1 MKKPDFD
8 TYGCFLFHQKR
19 LIQESMEEYEPAL
32 YQIKHMMELHPKDI
46 KWIVQ
51 VTLDPHLS
59 EQRLAELAR
68 QFLRVNVEYRIL
80 GHHKD
85 IYGNNLLSCIVRKFS
100 DERNNS
106 YARNSCRPSLQTL
119 QRTVLHCDD

>member
-8 TYGCFLFHQKR
+8 DYGCFLFHQKR
-19 LIQESMEEYEPAL
+19 LLQESMEEYESAL

-51 VTLDPHLS
+51 VTLDPHLN

-68 QFLRVNVEYRIL
+68 QFLRVNIEYRVL

-106 YARNSCRPSLQTL
+106 HGRNSCRSNLQTF
-119 QRTVLHCDD
+119 QGQILHCTD